1 MHNSIYF
8 SSRCRAMLGVL
19 AMVVLFFNAVAAI
32 AEPEKPKVLPAE
44 AFYRLPLLSNVEISP
59 DGTHLVALKH
69 VGDTTAI
76 MTVNL
81 ATGAVFY
88 PAKTDNKKFKIR
100 WVDWGNNDRLLVSI
114 LFAQGEFGVSVKFTY
129 TRLVAMDAKKP
140 SEMINMV
147 KQNAI
152 NPDEIIQQ
160 HVSQFQDNVIGRVQ
174 GEPNH
179 ILMGVDRNIPGH
191 QAVYKVD
198 VTNAKTTT
206 VKKEGSARSWIVDR
220 QGVPRVSASYDDR
233 EKKVS
238 YKILDL
244 KTDKWIDAW
253 EYVVF
258 DQPEISPLG
267 FGKNPSELYLFADHE
282 GRQALYKADLSKEG
296 YPWELILSDPSY
308 DVRGRLIYSPS
319 INDVV
324 GIYYSDSGDKST
336 YFNKEFKAFQGGI
349 DKALPGARNFIT
361 SLSDSARKYI
371 LYSFK
376 PSEPG
381 TIYIGDRDSKGLEL
395 IDSLYPELTADVLV
409 KKEFMKY
416 KARDGLELEGYLSRP
431 KNFKDKPVPTLIF
444 PHGGPMS
451 DDGTEFDAFSSF
463 FVNRGYAVF
472 QPNFRGST
480 GRGFEFEMKA
490 VGSMGLAMQDDLE
503 DAVKFLVDQKTTDPK
518 RVGIVGGS
526 YGGYAALMGA
536 TKTPDLF
543 QCAISLAG
551 VSDIKKLRDTSRYF
565 MNKNV
570 FKEQLGNDIDQLKKT
585 SPARMVDKIKIPI
598 LLIHGKDDAVVP
610 VDQSRIMAEELK
622 AQKKVYEY
630 IELEGGSHSFDY
642 LPHRKQTF
650 EAMETFL
657 KKYLPVE

>member
-1 MHNSIYF
+1 MSKSINIRRVYNSYF
-8 SSRCRAMLGVL
+8 AASFVL
-19 AMVVLFFNAVAAI
+19 ALFLFCGATFAAEEKAAI
-32 AEPEKPKVLPAE
+32 LPAE
-44 AFYRLPLLSNVEISP
+44 AFYRLPLLSNIRLSP

-69 VGDTTAI
+69 VGDTTAV

-81 ATGAVFY
+81 ATGETFY

-100 WVDWGNNDRLLVSI
+100 WVDWGNNDRLLISI
-114 LFAQGEFGVSVKFTY
+114 LFAQGEFGVAVKYTY
-129 TRLVAMDAKKP
+129 TRLIAMDAKKP
-140 SEMINMV
+140 SQMINLV

-152 NPDEIIQQ
+152 DPDELIAQ
-160 HVSQFQDNVIGRVQ
+160 HVSQFQDNVLGRVPGQ
-174 GEPNH
+174 PNH
-179 ILMGVDRNIPGH
+179 IFMGVDRDVPGH

-206 VKKEGSARSWIVDR
+206 VKKEGSPRSWILDR
-220 QGVPRVSASYDDR
+220 QGVPRVSESYDDR
-233 EKKVS
+233 SKKMS

-244 KTDKWIDAW
+244 KTNKWVDAW

-258 DQPEISPLG
+258 DQPAITPID
-267 FGKNPSELYLFADHE
+267 FGKNPSELYLFADYQ

-296 YPWELILSDPSY
+296 YPWELVLSDPNY
-308 DVRGRLIYSPS
+308 DVGGRLISSPS
-319 INDVV
+319 IDDVV
-324 GIYYSDSGDKST
+324 GIYDGGNGDKST
-336 YFNKEFKAFQGGI
+336 FFNKEFKSFQGGI
-349 DKALPGARNFIT
+349 DKALPDSKNYISSF
-361 SLSDSARKYI
+361 SDNARKYI
-371 LYSFK
+371 LFSVK
-376 PSEPG
+376 PSEPASV
-381 TIYIGDRDSKGLEL
+381 YVGDRDTKSLDL
-395 IDSLYPELTADVLV
+395 INTMYPQLNADVLV

-416 KARDGLELEGYLSRP
+416 KARDGLVLEGYLSRP
-431 KNFKDKPVPTLIF
+431 KNVKGKPLATLIF

-451 DDGTEFDAFSSF
+451 EDGSEFDEFSAF
-463 FVNRGYAVF
+463 FVNRGYVVF
-472 QPNFRGST
+472 QPNFRGSS
-480 GRGFEFEMKA
+480 GRGFEFQMQA
-490 VGSMGLAMQDDLE
+490 VGAMGLAMQDDLE
-503 DAVKFLVDQKTTDPK
+503 DAVTFLVEQKIADPK

-536 TKTPDLF
+536 AKTPDLF

-630 IELEGGSHSFDY
+630 IELEGGSHHFDY

-650 EAMETFL
+650 EAMDVFL
-657 KKYLPVE
+657 KKYLPIE